1 MIKEA
6 VVCEGLMPGGN
17 YNQFEAANRL
27 YEDCIHSMAV
37 NLERNHLVMISQV
50 SETTRVCIGKPTHA
64 CGYWVDQ
71 KERTRII
78 GRKEQAIKK
87 VPTLPTKIKNAAV
100 NLLINP
106 SDELGLISR

>member
-6 VVCEGLMPGGN
+6 IVCKGLMLGRN

-37 NLERNHLVMISQV
+37 NLERKHLVMISQI
-50 SETTRVCIGKPTHA
+50 SETTRGCIGKSTHA
-64 CGYWVDQ
+64 CRYGVDQ

-87 VPTLPTKIKNAAV
+87 APTLPTKIKNAAV
-100 NLLINP
+100 NLTQSTLVMN
-106 SDELGLISR
+106 